1 MKALFIAGVLGM
13 WVCVMVSLV
22 TSGAL
27 VNALAVVS
35 GGSAAVGYK
44 FANW

>member
-1 MKALFIAGVLGM
+1 MKALFIAGVVGM
-13 WVCVMVSLV
+13 WVCMMVSLV
-22 TSGAL
+22 ASGTL
-27 VNALAVVS
+27 VNTLAVVS